1 MKVIII
7 RKFTT
12 NKILCIYLQ
21 SSIFKKLHVG
31 WSCFHNFSV
40 LLAFK
45 SINMTYISGNAW
57 LFWLLTD
64 RYLAEVKTLRTLK
77 LCLFFKLHL
86 TYFVKWDK
94 IQWVTFICIIQPNT
108 LMSTWRINWA
118 SSNKGKTWI
127 VSHTYRWIA
136 SPASSPLSWSPLCLA
151 CTWQTLFYPLP
162 LLEPSCSHVMEM
174 TLKSGPRSDR
184 DINVKD
190 EH

>member
-45 SINMTYISGNAW
+45 SINMTHISGNAW

-108 LMSTWRINWA
+108 LMSTWRIDQLRHSPAKPLNVTKILSA
-118 SSNKGKTWI
+118 SISLCINRNNN
-127 VSHTYRWIA
+127 SA
-136 SPASSPLSWSPLCLA
+136 SPTGFS
-151 CTWQTLFYPLP
+151 
-162 LLEPSCSHVMEM
+162 
-174 TLKSGPRSDR
+174 KS
-184 DINVKD
+184 
-190 EH
+190 